1 MIRYVIKCVIRCIT
15 RGLLGGK
22 DKATCADAF
31 VTESDV
37 TLLPC
42 GIVRSVVPETL

>member
-22 DKATCADAF
+22 DKTSSADAY
-31 VTESDV
+31 VTECDV

-42 GIVRSVVPETL
+42 GIVLSVVPETL